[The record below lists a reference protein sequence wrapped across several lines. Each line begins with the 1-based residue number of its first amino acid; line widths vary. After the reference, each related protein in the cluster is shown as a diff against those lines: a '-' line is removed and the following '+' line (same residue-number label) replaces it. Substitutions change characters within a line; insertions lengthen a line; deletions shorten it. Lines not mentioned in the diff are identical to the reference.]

1 MNWTNT
7 LSNFILQANT
17 NELKINAY
25 PKEWADLRMKV
36 SFGMG
41 AAAKVPWIAFLAEG
55 MQVSNGISP
64 IYLYYKEE
72 KKLILA
78 YGISETNE
86 SAISWPAEIINST
99 TTISAY
105 FDKAISRYGDSFV
118 FKTYNITIEN
128 GKVIYFDDNKKT
140 LSIED
145 LESDLEVII
154 SYYKK
159 TLSITTKNT
168 VASEYTSGLFYMEKE
183 LENFILE
190 NWEKTEFGKKYD
202 LIIEEGVLK
211 SQQYKT
217 EIGPIDILAKDKI
230 NKNFVVIE
238 LKRNQTSDDTVG
250 QLARYMG
257 WIREAKGDKNVKGI
271 IIAGTYDKKLDYAL
285 KMIPNVDVF
294 LYEVDFHL
302 KEFTKLKQ
310 Q

>member
-1 MNWTNT
+1 MSWTNT
-7 LSNFILQANT
+7 LTNFILQANT
-17 NELKINAY
+17 NDLKINSY
-25 PKEWADLRMKV
+25 PKEWSELRMKV

-55 MQVSNGISP
+55 MQVSNGINP

-72 KKLILA
+72 QKLILA

-118 FKTYNITIEN
+118 FKAYNIKIEN
-128 GKVIYFDDNKKT
+128 GKVVYLDDAEKA
-140 LSIED
+140 LSVED

-159 TLSITTKNT
+159 TLSITSKNPT
-168 VASEYTSGLFYMEKE
+168 TTEYTSGLFYMEKE
-183 LENFILE
+183 LENFIIE

-211 SQQYKT
+211 SQQYRT
-217 EIGPIDILAKDKI
+217 EIGPIDILVKDKI

-238 LKRNQTSDDTVG
+238 LKRNQTSDDTIG

-257 WIREAKGDKNVKGI
+257 WIREVKGDKNVKGI
-271 IIAGTYDKKLDYAL
+271 IIAGNYDKKLDYAL
-285 KMIPNVDVF
+285 KMMPNVDVF
-294 LYEVDFHL
+294 IYEVDFHL
-302 KEFTKLKQ
+302 KEFTKLKS
-310 Q
+310 

>member
-17 NELKINAY
+17 NDLKTNNY
-25 PKEWADLRMKV
+25 PKEWSDLKMRI

-41 AAAKVPWIAFLAEG
+41 MAARVPWIAFLAEG
-55 MQVSNGISP
+55 MQVSNGINP

-72 KKLILA
+72 RKLILA

-86 SAISWPAEIINST
+86 SVISWPAEVLSSA

-105 FDKAISRYGDSFV
+105 FDKPIPRYGDSFV
-118 FKTYNITIEN
+118 FKTYNIKIEN
-128 GKVIYFDDNKKT
+128 DKVVYLDDNEKT
-140 LSIED
+140 LSVED
-145 LESDLEVII
+145 LESDLETII

-159 TLSITTKNT
+159 TLSITTKNPA
-168 VASEYTSGLFYMEKE
+168 VSEYTSGLFYMEKE

-190 NWEKTEFGKKYD
+190 NWDKTEFGKKYD

-217 EIGPIDILAKDKI
+217 DIGPIDILAKDKI

-310 Q
+310 